1 MKHWHIIV
9 EDRDDCQSLCLFVL
23 LLSLTHFI
31 HPDSYYACH
40 IQVVSRSK
48 EDPRYLTDVL

>member
-9 EDRDDCQSLCLFVL
+9 EYRDDCQSLRLFVL

-31 HPDSYYACH
+31 HPDNYYAYH
-40 IQVVSRSK
+40 METVSIK
-48 EDPRYLTDVL
+48 IENTRYLMDAL